1 MSKHSPPEPRLGELL
16 LTFRRKIIESCRK
29 EGLPNDISMPEAE
42 VLWFIGPDGSATMK
56 AIAEHLKIT
65 PPSVTSMVRA
75 LEQKGIVERKAD
87 PADRRTV
94 SIVLSKTAKEL
105 HSAIK
110 KKKDGVL
117 KKMVSRLTE
126 KEKKELERL
135 ITILIKE

>member
-1 MSKHSPPEPRLGELL
+1 MSKHSLPEPQLGELL
-16 LTFRRKIIESCRK
+16 LSLRRKIIESCRK
-29 EGLPNDISMPEAE
+29 EGLPDDLTMPEAE
-42 VLWFIGPDGSATMK
+42 ILWFIGPEGSVTMK

-75 LEQKGIVERKAD
+75 LEEKDIVERRAD

-94 SIVLSKTAKEL
+94 SIVLSKKAKAL
-105 HSAIK
+105 YSAIK

-117 KKMVSRLTE
+117 KKMLSRLSE

-135 ITILIKE
+135 ISILIKE

>member
-29 EGLPNDISMPEAE
+29 EGLPDDLSIPETE
-42 VLWFIGPDGSATMK
+42 ILWFIGPDGSATMK

-65 PPSVTSMVRA
+65 PPSVTSMVRT
-75 LEQKGIVERKAD
+75 LEEKGIVLRKHD
-87 PADRRTV
+87 PTDRRTV
-94 SIVLSKTAKEL
+94 LVVLSKKAKDL
-105 HSAIK
+105 YSAIK

-117 KKMVSRLTE
+117 KKMLSRLSE
-126 KEKKELERL
+126 KEKKELERI